1 MVFQYKPLS
10 WSKYR
15 DINTSR
21 WFQPIS
27 QCQKVKQ
34 EALQRVLEKEAVKRP
49 QELTDEN
56 QQYLKKRLKT
66 GFFV

>member
-34 EALQRVLEKEAVKRP
+34 KASQEAWGIEAVKRP
-49 QELTDEN
+49 QELSNEN

-66 GFFV
+66 EYFV